1 MTTRDKATG
10 KSERLAV
17 LNSAEQEALYGL
29 PDFDDAQRLEFLAL
43 DESELALACSRQGL
57 SAQIYCILQIAY
69 FKAKHLFFRFG
80 WGDVKDDS
88 NFILSRYFHD
98 ESLPDQSPT
107 KHERYAQREKIC
119 ALYGYRPWS
128 SSLSSQ
134 LEQQAAHIVHRDVT
148 PGFVATELIIWL
160 NAHKIIRPGYTTL
173 QDLVRKALSDER
185 QRLGRILTEQIDD
198 ATIADLDKLIERD
211 DTLSRLAVLR
221 QDARDF
227 GWRQMAH
234 EREKRAMLE
243 PLHRKACDIL
253 PALNI
258 SQQNLLYYASL
269 ANFYTV
275 YDLRNLKPEQ
285 TRLYLL
291 CYAWIRYRQFSDNL
305 VDAMFFHMKQLEDE
319 SHSVAKQ
326 LMADMQEKHR
336 RETSKIGR
344 LLSLYVDDS
353 VPDPTTFG
361 EVRRRAWKIMPRE
374 TLKTTAQRM
383 SVKPVSRLALQ
394 WQAVDSMTAL
404 IRRHLRPLYL
414 SLDLT
419 SVVQNSPWTEA
430 LGWLRMVF
438 SKKQSLS
445 QRSLSECPPETLPE
459 RLRPYLLESGGDGEP
474 GSLNAGRYEFWLYR
488 QIRKRFQSGEF
499 HLNDSLR
506 HRHLSDEL
514 VAEGEQA
521 AVLAEMD
528 IPFLQKPI
536 KTQLKTLASE
546 LHRQWKAFNRE
557 LKQGKLQ
564 HLEYDKETQK
574 LTWHR
579 SVVNHHKAQKTRF
592 YEQLPFCD
600 VTDVFRFV
608 NGQCQFLPTMK
619 PLQPRYAKK
628 EADADSLMA
637 VIVAQAMNH
646 GNHVM
651 ARTSDIPFHVLET
664 TYEQYLRLASLL
676 TANDCITD
684 AIEALPVFPIYS
696 FDPETL
702 YGAVDGQKFG
712 VERPTVKARYSRK
725 YFGRGKGMVA
735 YTLLCNHIP
744 INGYLIGT
752 NDYEGHHVFD
762 IWYHNTSEVKPTA
775 ITGDMHSINKA
786 NFAILHWFGLR
797 FEPHFTNL
805 NKQLQELYCTSDP
818 SVYKKCLIQP
828 AGQINQ
834 ELIIREKN
842 NLDRIVATLGLKEMT
857 QGTLIR
863 KLCTYTTTNPTR
875 QAVFEYD
882 RLVRSIY
889 TLKYL
894 RDPQLERN
902 TRRSQNRIESYHQ
915 LRAAVAKVG
924 GKKELT
930 GKNDIETEISNQC
943 GRLISNAIIYY
954 NSAILSR
961 LLERLEAEGNGKGI
975 EALTRISPVAWQ
987 HILLNGHY
995 TFQSSNEII
1004 DLDALVA
1011 GLKLG

>member
-1 MTTRDKATG
+1 MANKNKLLSILSD
-10 KSERLAV
+10 
-17 LNSAEQEALYGL
+17 AEQEALYGI

-43 DESELALACSRQGL
+43 DESELALVNNRKGL
-57 SAQIYCILQIAY
+57 HAQLFCILQIAY

-80 WGDVKDDS
+80 WDDVQDD
-88 NFILSRYFHD
+88 FKFVLSRYFPG
-98 ESLPDQSPT
+98 EPPPDKFPS
-107 KHERYAQREKIC
+107 KHERYAQRENIC
-119 ALYGYRPWS
+119 VLYGYRPWS

-134 LEQQAAHIVHRDVT
+134 LEQQAAQIVHRDVT

-173 QDLVRKALSDER
+173 QELVSRVLSDER
-185 QRLGRILTEQIDD
+185 QRLGRILTEQLDD

-227 GWRQMAH
+227 GWRQMVH
-234 EREKRAMLE
+234 EREKRAILE

-319 SHSVAKQ
+319 SRSVAKQ
-326 LMADMQEKHR
+326 LMADVQEKHR

-361 EVRRRAWKIMPRE
+361 EVRRRAWKIMPPE

-383 SVKPVSRLALQ
+383 SVKPVSKLALQ
-394 WQAVDSMTAL
+394 WQAVDGMTAL

-419 SVVQNSPWTEA
+419 SVVQDSPWAEA
-430 LGWLRMVF
+430 LSWLRMVF
-438 SKKQSLS
+438 SKKQTLP
-445 QRSLSECPPETLPE
+445 QRPLTECPPETLPE
-459 RLRPYLLESGGDGEP
+459 RLRPYLLEFGEDGEP
-474 GSLNAGRYEFWLYR
+474 TGLNAGRYEFWLYR

-499 HLNDSLR
+499 HLNNSLR

-514 VAEGEQA
+514 VPEGEQA
-521 AVLAEMD
+521 AVLAEMN
-528 IPFLQKPI
+528 IPFLQKPV
-536 KTQLKTLASE
+536 KTQLKALEFE

-557 LKQGKLQ
+557 LKQGKLK
-564 HLEYDKETQK
+564 HLEYDQKTQK
-574 LTWHR
+574 LTWHK
-579 SVVNHHKAQKTRF
+579 SVVSRHKAQEKRF

-608 NGQCQFLPTMK
+608 NEHCRFLPAMK
-619 PLQPRYAKK
+619 PLQPRYAKN

-676 TANDCITD
+676 MANDCITD
-684 AIEALPVFPIYS
+684 AIEALPIFPLYS
-696 FDPETL
+696 FDPGTL

-712 VERPTVKARYSRK
+712 VERPTVKARHSRK

-744 INGYLIGT
+744 I
-752 NDYEGHHVFD
+752 
-762 IWYHNTSEVKPTA
+762 
-775 ITGDMHSINKA
+775 
-786 NFAILHWFGLR
+786 
-797 FEPHFTNL
+797 
-805 NKQLQELYCTSDP
+805 
-818 SVYKKCLIQP
+818 
-828 AGQINQ
+828 
-834 ELIIREKN
+834 
-842 NLDRIVATLGLKEMT
+842 
-857 QGTLIR
+857 
-863 KLCTYTTTNPTR
+863 
-875 QAVFEYD
+875 
-882 RLVRSIY
+882 
-889 TLKYL
+889 
-894 RDPQLERN
+894 
-902 TRRSQNRIESYHQ
+902 
-915 LRAAVAKVG
+915 
-924 GKKELT
+924 
-930 GKNDIETEISNQC
+930 
-943 GRLISNAIIYY
+943 
-954 NSAILSR
+954 
-961 LLERLEAEGNGKGI
+961 
-975 EALTRISPVAWQ
+975 
-987 HILLNGHY
+987 
-995 TFQSSNEII
+995 
-1004 DLDALVA
+1004 
-1011 GLKLG
+1011 

>member
-1 MTTRDKATG
+1 M
-10 KSERLAV
+10 
-17 LNSAEQEALYGL
+17 
-29 PDFDDAQRLEFLAL
+29 
-43 DESELALACSRQGL
+43 
-57 SAQIYCILQIAY
+57 
-69 FKAKHLFFRFG
+69 
-80 WGDVKDDS
+80 
-88 NFILSRYFHD
+88 
-98 ESLPDQSPT
+98 
-107 KHERYAQREKIC
+107 
-119 ALYGYRPWS
+119 
-128 SSLSSQ
+128 
-134 LEQQAAHIVHRDVT
+134 T

-160 NAHKIIRPGYTTL
+160 NEHKIIRPGYTTL
-173 QDLVRKALSDER
+173 QELVSRVLSDER
-185 QRLGRILTEQIDD
+185 LRLERILAERLDD
-198 ATIADLDKLIERD
+198 TTIAGLDKLIERD

-234 EREKRAMLE
+234 EREKRAILE

-253 PALNI
+253 LALNI

-275 YDLRNLKPEQ
+275 YDLRNLKPGQ

-319 SHSVAKQ
+319 SRSVAKQ
-326 LMADMQEKHR
+326 LMADVQEKHR

-374 TLKTTAQRM
+374 ALKSTAQRM

-419 SVVQNSPWTEA
+419 SVVRDSPWAEA
-430 LGWLRMVF
+430 LNWLRVVF
-438 SKKQSLS
+438 GKKQTLS
-445 QRSLSECPPETLPE
+445 QRSLEECPPETLPA
-459 RLRPYLLESGGDGEP
+459 RLRPYLLEYGEDGEP
-474 GSLNAGRYEFWLYR
+474 TGLNAERYEFWLYR
-488 QIRKRFQSGEF
+488 QIRKRFQAGEF

-514 VAEGEQA
+514 VQEGEQA
-521 AVLAEMD
+521 SVLAEMK
-528 IPFLQKPI
+528 IPFLQKSI
-536 KTQLKTLASE
+536 KTQLKALSSE

-557 LKQGKLQ
+557 LKQGKLK
-564 HLEYDKETQK
+564 HLEYDKDTQK
-574 LTWHR
+574 LTWHK
-579 SVVNHHKAQKTRF
+579 SVISRHKAQEKRF
-592 YEQLPFCD
+592 YEQLQFCD

-608 NGQCQFLPTMK
+608 NEQCRFLPAMK

-684 AIEALPVFPIYS
+684 AIEALPVFPLYS

-744 INGYLIGT
+744 VNGYLIGT

-762 IWYHNTSEVKPTA
+762 IWYRNTSAVKPGA

-797 FEPHFTNL
+797 FEPHFTDL
-805 NKQLQELYCTSDP
+805 NRQLSELYCTREP
-818 SVYKKCLIQP
+818 STYKKCLIQP
-828 AGQINQ
+828 AGQIDLD
-834 ELIIREKN
+834 LITREKS
-842 NLDRIVATLGLKEMT
+842 NLERIVATLGMKEMT

-863 KLCTYTTTNPTR
+863 KLCTYTTVIR
-875 QAVFEYD
+875 QDRQYLNMTGWFAVF
-882 RLVRSIY
+882 
-889 TLKYL
+889 T
-894 RDPQLERN
+894 
-902 TRRSQNRIESYHQ
+902 H
-915 LRAAVAKVG
+915 
-924 GKKELT
+924 
-930 GKNDIETEISNQC
+930 
-943 GRLISNAIIYY
+943 
-954 NSAILSR
+954 
-961 LLERLEAEGNGKGI
+961 
-975 EALTRISPVAWQ
+975 
-987 HILLNGHY
+987 
-995 TFQSSNEII
+995 
-1004 DLDALVA
+1004 
-1011 GLKLG
+1011 

>member
-1 MTTRDKATG
+1 MTTRGKATG

-43 DESELALACSRQGL
+43 EESELALACSRQGL
-57 SAQIYCILQIAY
+57 HAQIYCILQIAY

-88 NFILSRYFHD
+88 NFVLSRYFQG
-98 ESLPDQSPT
+98 ESLPELT
-107 KHERYAQREKIC
+107 LTRHERYAQREKIC
-119 ALYGYRPWS
+119 SLYGYQPWS
-128 SSLSSQ
+128 SSLSPQ
-134 LEQQAAHIVHRDVT
+134 LEQQAANIVHRDVT

-160 NAHKIIRPGYTTL
+160 NEHKIIRPGYTTL
-173 QDLVRKALSDER
+173 QELVSRVLSEER
-185 QRLGRILTEQIDD
+185 QRLGRILTEQLDD
-198 ATIADLDKLIERD
+198 ATIADLGRLTERD
-211 DTLSRLAVLR
+211 DTLSRLAILR

-227 GWRQMAH
+227 GWRQMVH
-234 EREKRAMLE
+234 EREKRAILE
-243 PLHRKACDIL
+243 PLHHKACDIL

-291 CYAWIRYRQFSDNL
+291 CYAWVRYRQFSDNL

-319 SHSVAKQ
+319 SRSVASQ
-326 LMADMQEKHR
+326 LMADMQEKYR

-394 WQAVDSMTAL
+394 WQAVDGMTAL

-419 SVVQNSPWTEA
+419 SVVRDSPWAEA
-430 LGWLRMVF
+430 LNWLRTVF
-438 SKKQSLS
+438 SKKQTLL
-445 QRSLSECPPETLPE
+445 QRPLEECPQVTLPA
-459 RLRPYLLESGGDGEP
+459 RLRPYLLEFGEDGEP
-474 GSLNAGRYEFWLYR
+474 TGLNAGRYEFWLYR
-488 QIRKRFQSGEF
+488 QIRKRFQAGEF
-499 HLNDSLR
+499 HLNNSLR

-514 VAEGEQA
+514 VPEGEQA
-521 AVLAEMD
+521 TVLAEMN

-536 KTQLKTLASE
+536 KTQLKKLASE
-546 LHRQWKAFNRE
+546 LHRQWKVFNRE
-557 LKQGKLQ
+557 LKQGKLK

-574 LTWHR
+574 LTWHK
-579 SVVNHHKAQKTRF
+579 SVASRYKSQNKRF

-608 NGQCQFLPTMK
+608 NGQCRFLPAMK

-628 EADADSLMA
+628 EADVDSLMA

-684 AIEALPVFPIYS
+684 AIEALPVFPLYS

-744 INGYLIGT
+744 VNGYLIGT

-762 IWYHNTSEVKPTA
+762 IWYRNTSAVKP
-775 ITGDMHSINKA
+775 
-786 NFAILHWFGLR
+786 
-797 FEPHFTNL
+797 
-805 NKQLQELYCTSDP
+805 
-818 SVYKKCLIQP
+818 
-828 AGQINQ
+828 
-834 ELIIREKN
+834 
-842 NLDRIVATLGLKEMT
+842 
-857 QGTLIR
+857 
-863 KLCTYTTTNPTR
+863 
-875 QAVFEYD
+875 
-882 RLVRSIY
+882 
-889 TLKYL
+889 
-894 RDPQLERN
+894 
-902 TRRSQNRIESYHQ
+902 
-915 LRAAVAKVG
+915 
-924 GKKELT
+924 
-930 GKNDIETEISNQC
+930 
-943 GRLISNAIIYY
+943 
-954 NSAILSR
+954 
-961 LLERLEAEGNGKGI
+961 
-975 EALTRISPVAWQ
+975 
-987 HILLNGHY
+987 
-995 TFQSSNEII
+995 
-1004 DLDALVA
+1004 
-1011 GLKLG
+1011 

>member
-1 MTTRDKATG
+1 MGNKNKLLSILSD
-10 KSERLAV
+10 
-17 LNSAEQEALYGL
+17 AEQEALYGL
-29 PDFDDAQRLEFLAL
+29 PDFDDTQWLEFLAL
-43 DESELALACSRQGL
+43 DESELALVNGRNGL
-57 SAQIYCILQIAY
+57 HAQLYCLLQIAY

-80 WGDVKDDS
+80 WNDVQDDCS
-88 NFILSRYFHD
+88 FALSRYFLG
-98 ESLPDQSPT
+98 EALPEKLPT
-107 KHERYAQREKIC
+107 RHERYAQREKIC

-128 SSLSSQ
+128 SSLSSL
-134 LEQQAAHIVHRDVT
+134 LEQQASHIVHRDVT

-160 NAHKIIRPGYTTL
+160 NTHKIIRPGYTTL
-173 QDLVRKALSDER
+173 QELVSRVLSDER
-185 QRLGRILTEQIDD
+185 QRLGRILTEQLDD
-198 ATIADLDKLIERD
+198 VTIADLDKLIERD
-211 DTLSRLAVLR
+211 DTLSRLTVLR

-227 GWRQMAH
+227 GWRQMIH
-234 EREKRAMLE
+234 EREKRAILE

-253 PALNI
+253 SALNI

-305 VDAMFFHMKQLEDE
+305 VDAMLFHMKQLEDE
-319 SHSVAKQ
+319 SRSVAKQ
-326 LMADMQEKHR
+326 LMADEQEKHR

-374 TLKTTAQRM
+374 TLKSTAQRM
-383 SVKPVSRLALQ
+383 SVKPVSKLALQ
-394 WQAVDSMTAL
+394 WQAVDGMTAL

-419 SVVQNSPWTEA
+419 SVVQDSPWAAA
-430 LGWLRMVF
+430 LSWLRIVF
-438 SKKQSLS
+438 GKKQTLS
-445 QRSLSECPPETLPE
+445 QRPLEECPPETLPA
-459 RLRPYLLESGGDGEP
+459 RLRPYLLEYGEDGEP
-474 GSLNAGRYEFWLYR
+474 TGLKAGRYEFWLYR

-514 VAEGEQA
+514 VPEGEQA
-521 AVLAEMD
+521 AVLAEMN
-528 IPFLQKPI
+528 IPFLQNPVKS
-536 KTQLKTLASE
+536 QLKALESE

-557 LKQGKLQ
+557 LKQGKLK
-564 HLEYDKETQK
+564 HLEYDKGTQK
-574 LTWHR
+574 LTWHK
-579 SVVNHHKAQKTRF
+579 SVVSRHKAQDTHF
-592 YEQLPFCD
+592 YAQLPLSD
-600 VTDVFRFV
+600 ATHVFRFV
-608 NGQCQFLPTMK
+608 NEQCRFLPAMK

-664 TYEQYLRLASLL
+664 TYEQYLRLASLV

-684 AIEALPVFPIYS
+684 AIEALPIFPHYS

-762 IWYHNTSEVKPTA
+762 IWYRNTSEVKPTA

-797 FEPHFTNL
+797 FEPHFTDL
-805 NKQLQELYCTSDP
+805 NKQLQELYSTRDISA
-818 SVYKKCLIQP
+818 YKKYLIQP
-828 AGQINQ
+828 TGQIDLN
-834 ELIIREKN
+834 LITREKS

-875 QAVFEYD
+875 QAVFAYD

-902 TRRSQNRIESYHQ
+902 IRRSQNRVESYHQ

-943 GRLISNAIIYY
+943 GRLIANAIVYY

-961 LLERLEAEGNGKGI
+961 LLERLEAEGNAKGI

-995 TFQSSNEII
+995 TFQNNNEII